1 MRKPNAVQPVR
12 YMSNINE
19 KEKNVKGN
27 NKAVEGQQLINIL
40 RDVASKRGMTVREVA
55 ELLGISHVHLSSL
68 INGARKTSGLN
79 PQKQR
84 ELAKFL
90 GISMLEFLVMC
101 EVLRPEDLFPGTPA

>member
-1 MRKPNAVQPVR
+1 M
-12 YMSNINE
+12 
-19 KEKNVKGN
+19 KGN

-40 RDVASKRGMTVREVA
+40 RDEASKRGMTIRNVA
-55 ELLGISHVHLSSL
+55 ELLGVSYVHLISL
-68 INGARKTSGLN
+68 INGVRKVSGLN